1 MEITGTLEKR
11 EIQSQTLDQMDLE
24 RERGITIKLTPVR
37 MEWKGIELNLIDTP
51 WHVDFQYE
59 VSRSLASVEWAILVV
74 DATQGIEAQTLSNV
88 YLAIEN
94 ELAII
99 PVLNKIDLPSADVDR
114 VSREVV
120 DLLGCRRE
128 DIIPISAKTGEN
140 VVIILDRVIEKIPEP
155 KELSTLSEPLPHGSI
170 LASKESVK
178 ALIFDSHYDPYKWVV
193 VYLKVFSGSL
203 MKGRSYEFINTC
215 AKIEALEVWYF
226 RPKYTPC
233 GTLGPWEI
241 GYLVTGLKSLT
252 DAKVWDTLFSWPI
265 ESRHAIPWF
274 SHISPFI
281 FAGVFPVETD
291 EYPKMKESIEKL
303 VMNDAALVVEPEV
316 SPALGYWFRC
326 GFLGLLHL
334 DIVKERLWR
343 EYGLDVIVTS
353 PQVTYRVLLTGDKQD
368 AYPRSRP
375 ELLTW
380 EGVECTCIYLA
391 NPEELPKPWMFIHI
405 EEPIWK
411 VEIITPSMYIGNLM
425 KLAQERRGIFRTQHY
440 IDPERVILH
449 YEIPMSE
456 LVGDFYDDLK
466 SVSSGYASLS
476 YEFLRYSPEDIVR
489 LDVKVAGEVI
499 EAFSTLIHRE
509 RARLIGGRIC
519 MKLKES
525 IPREQFAVVI
535 QAVIWTDVVAREDLS
550 AMRKDVTAK
559 LYWGDITRK
568 KKLLEKQKEWKKKMK
583 QFGRVSIPS
592 EVFINILKK

>member
-88 YLAIEN
+88 YLALEN
-94 ELAII
+94 DLTII

-114 VSREVV
+114 VSREVIE
-120 DLLGCRRE
+120 LLWCTRE

-140 VVIILDRVIEKIPEP
+140 VEMILDRVLETIPEP
-155 KELSTLSEPLPHGSI
+155 KELSLHSELLPHDAPR
-170 LASKESVK
+170 ASHDAVK

-203 MKGRSYEFINTC
+203 MKGKSYEFINTG
-215 AKIEALEVWYF
+215 AKIEALEVGYF

-233 GTLGPWEI
+233 AVLEAWEI

-252 DAKVWDTLFSWPI
+252 DAKVWDTLFVWST
-265 ESRHAIPWF
+265 EARHAIPWF
-274 SHISPFI
+274 SHIRPFI

-303 VMNDAALVVEPEV
+303 VMNDAALVIEPEV
-316 SPALGYWFRC
+316 SPALGYGFRC
-326 GFLGLLHL
+326 WFLGLLHL

-343 EYGLDVIVTS
+343 EYGLDVIITS
-353 PQVTYRVLLTGDKQD
+353 PQVTYRVLLSGDKS
-368 AYPRSRP
+368 AEYPRSRP
-375 ELLTW
+375 ESIEW
-380 EGVECTCIYLA
+380 EGIHCTYVYLA
-391 NPEELPKPWMFIHI
+391 NPEELPKPGQYIHI
-405 EEPIWK
+405 EEPIGK
-411 VEIITPSMYIGNLM
+411 VEIITPTAYIGNLM
-425 KLAQERRGIFRTQHY
+425 QLAQERRGVFRTQHY
-440 IDPERVILH
+440 LDMERVVLH
-449 YEIPMSE
+449 YEIPMAE

-466 SVSSGYASLS
+466 SLSSGYSSLS
-476 YEFLRYSPEDIVR
+476 YEFLRYHPADIVK
-489 LDVKVAGEVI
+489 LDIRVAGDIV
-499 EAFSTLIHRE
+499 EAFSTLIHRD
-509 RARLIGGRIC
+509 RSRFIGGRIC
-519 MKLKES
+519 NKLKEA

-535 QAVIWTDVVAREDLS
+535 QAVVWNDVVAREDLS

-559 LYWGDITRK
+559 LYGGDITRK